1 MTATAEEQSTMI
13 THPEIDARYE
23 QATPMTLKVEK
34 RDGAIVDYS
43 KDNIVTAV
51 SAAYKDIHKEIGP
64 EELLTIGEVADSVR
78 AKLDSLVQG
87 RPAKIDEIQS
97 LVISTLQ
104 QDYHL
109 YDVAKAYNDYKFA
122 KDEKRAKES
131 DVNYAVERL
140 IKRDKSLV
148 NENANKDSNVYSTQR
163 DLLACSVSKA
173 IARKM
178 LPADVIR
185 AHERGQIHYHD
196 MDYSPF
202 TAETN
207 CSLPNFKNML
217 ANGFELGNAEME
229 SPKSI
234 ETAATQLV
242 QIISDV
248 AASQYGG
255 QTVNRIDEVL
265 EPYAMLNFRK
275 NMDFATDMIDDEM
288 DVETAKRIVSKRKKN
303 ENKTLHCEDRPIII
317 DHPFDGL
324 DENTIEGQRNLL
336 AQIMTRKNIYD
347 AMQTFEYATNSNRS
361 TQGQTPFVTAGF
373 GLGTSWASRE
383 IQRAMLL
390 VRIRGLGKD
399 HKTAIFPKLTFTIK
413 YGLNSA
419 PGDPNYDM
427 KKLALECTSK
437 RMYPDILFYENIVKI
452 TGSFKAPMG
461 CRSFLQG
468 WINPET
474 GEDEEEGRMNLG
486 VVTVNL
492 PYIALESKG
501 NKDKF
506 WRIFDQR
513 LEVAHHALQARIK
526 RCKEAQVVNAPVLYQ
541 FGAFG
546 RLKPGDNVNKLFKN
560 SRATVSLGYIG
571 IYETVSQFY
580 GKDWVNNAG
589 WDEDAR
595 EFGLEILKRMSKACA
610 EWEEEEGYHY
620 SVYGTPAESLTDRF
634 HRAIVEKFGD
644 VPGVTDHDFLTNSF
658 HRPVW
663 LSGDGVYS
671 PKPGEEDVTKR
682 EHWHTAMNGGA
693 FSKLDFEHVFL
704 PYSAG
709 GHIVYTEQP
718 SLRQNLKALE
728 AVWDYA
734 HEVGVDYLGTNTPI
748 DSCFKCGYAGDFQPT
763 DVGYKCPVCGNND
776 PNESDVVKRTC
787 GYLGQPAARP
797 MVKGRHEELAHR
809 AKHAVGETGRVRLNN
824 GEEETFYVD
833 RSLN

>member
-1 MTATAEEQSTMI
+1 MDLDVKTASRPTIDDEKDTAETM
-13 THPEIDARYE
+13 
-23 QATPMTLKVEK
+23 KVEK
-34 RDGAIVDYS
+34 RDGRIVDFDL
-43 KDNIVTAV
+43 DNVITAI
-51 SAAYKDIHKEIGP
+51 SAAYKDISKTIGP
-64 EELLTIGEVADSVR
+64 EENQTITEVANAVSSKVSSR
-78 AKLDSLVQG
+78 YQHLV
-87 RPAKIDEIQS
+87 KIDEIQN
-97 LVISTLQ
+97 LVVRTLQ
-104 QDYHL
+104 QDFHL
-109 YDVAKAYNDYKFA
+109 YDVARSYNEYKFN

-140 IKRDKSLV
+140 MKRDKSLV

-178 LPADVIR
+178 LPADVVR

-207 CSLPNFKNML
+207 CSLPNFKDML

-255 QTVNRIDEVL
+255 QTVNRIDELLSV
-265 EPYAMLNFRK
+265 YAMMNYQK
-275 NMDFATDMIDDEM
+275 NADRVRDMIPDELDLDM
-288 DVETAKRIVSKRKKN
+288 AKLIVSKNKAK
-303 ENKTLHCEDRPIII
+303 ENHGLHCEERPAII
-317 DHPFDGL
+317 DHPLNGL
-324 DENTIEGQRNLL
+324 SEDTIEGQRDLL
-336 AQIMTRKNIYD
+336 TQILTRKNIYD

-373 GLGTSWASRE
+373 GLGTDWASRE
-383 IQRAMLL
+383 ITRAMFL

-399 HKTAIFPKLTFTIK
+399 HRTAIFPKLTYTIK

-419 PGDPNYDM
+419 PGDANYDL
-427 KKLALECTSK
+427 KQLALECSTK
-437 RMYPDILFYENIVKI
+437 RMYPDILFYENIKSV

-474 GEDEEEGRMNLG
+474 GKDEEEGRMNLG

-501 NKDKF
+501 DVKKF
-506 WRIFDQR
+506 WKLFAQR
-513 LEVAHHALQARIK
+513 MEVAHHALQARIK
-526 RCKEAQVVNAPVLYQ
+526 RSKEAQPINAPVLYK

-546 RLKPGDNVNKLFKN
+546 RLKDGDSVDKLFKN
-560 SRATVSLGYIG
+560 SRSTCSLGYIG
-571 IYETVSQFY
+571 VYEAVSVFY
-580 GKDWVNNAG
+580 GKDWVNNSG

-595 EFGLEILKRMSKACA
+595 EFGVSILRTMTDLCHQ
-610 EWEEEEGYHY
+610 WEDEEGYHY

-634 HRAIVEKFGD
+634 HKALLQKFGV
-644 VPGVTDHDFLTNSF
+644 VPGVTDHDFVTNSF

-663 LSGDGVYS
+663 LSGDGSY
-671 PKPGEEDVTKR
+671 KPGKDEEDVRLR
-682 EHWHTAMNGGA
+682 EHFQSAMNGGS

-704 PYSAG
+704 PYTAG

-718 SLRQNLKALE
+718 MLQQNMQALE
-728 AVWDYA
+728 SVWDYA
-734 HEVGVDYLGTNTPI
+734 HTVGVDYLGTNTPI
-748 DSCFKCGYAGDFQPT
+748 DECLLCGYQGDFQPT
-763 DVGYKCPVCGNND
+763 DEGYECPECGNHD
-776 PNESDVVKRTC
+776 PSTTSVTKRTC
-787 GYLGQPAARP
+787 GYLGNPVARP
-797 MVKGRHEELAHR
+797 MIKGRHEELAHR
-809 AKHAVGETGRVRLNN
+809 VKNANGITGKITLPD
-824 GEEETFYVD
+824 GDASEDYED
-833 RSLN
+833 RALPIHKEA